1 MDWIC
6 RFFFRRVRTV
16 GLVGGSRGEEKS
28 STLEI
33 RGDICENPIKCDHV
47 RCSLTGHLFIL
58 TGNRGDWMI
67 NMSNVIDFIVN
78 DYYSSL
84 SDSQGIS
91 LFWHVKKRFIREYVI
106 ITKIRSIDCGIL

>member
-1 MDWIC
+1 
-6 RFFFRRVRTV
+6 V

-33 RGDICENPIKCDHV
+33 RGDICENAIKCDHV

-67 NMSNVIDFIVN
+67 NMSNVRDFIPN
-78 DYYSSL
+78 DYYSSY
-84 SDSQGIS
+84 
-91 LFWHVKKRFIREYVI
+91 LFF
-106 ITKIRSIDCGIL
+106 